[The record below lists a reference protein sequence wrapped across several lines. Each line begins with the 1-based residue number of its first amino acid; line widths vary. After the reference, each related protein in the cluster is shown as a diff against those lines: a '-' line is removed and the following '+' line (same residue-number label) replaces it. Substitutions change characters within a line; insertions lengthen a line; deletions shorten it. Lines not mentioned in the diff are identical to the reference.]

1 MISLTWPLFRVTEQ
15 AALAAWPQ
23 TGCGDKN
30 RIDGLAVT
38 AMRTALNEIPIR
50 GRIVIGEG
58 EIDHAPMLWIG
69 EEVGTG
75 LGPEV
80 DIAVDPIEGTRM
92 VAMGQSNA
100 LAVMAFA
107 PRGSLLHAPDMYM
120 KKLVVNPQAKGAINL
135 ALPLSENLRNVA
147 QALGKPLERL
157 RMVTLDKP
165 RHHPAIHEAMQLGV
179 KVFALPDGDV
189 AASVLACLQDNPYD
203 LMYTIGGAPEGVISA
218 CAVKALGGDMQA
230 ELIDFCDAKGDSEAH
245 RIIASQE
252 RRRCAE
258 MGVEVNR
265 VYTLDELVAG
275 NDILFSATGV
285 TGGDLVNG
293 IQQVANGVRTQ
304 TLLIGGADRTCNIID
319 SLHSW

>member
-1 MISLTWPLFRVTEQ
+1 MMSLAWPLFRVTEQ

-30 RIDGLAVT
+30 KIDGLAVT
-38 AMRTALNEIPIR
+38 AMRQALNDVAFR
-50 GRIVIGEG
+50 GRVVIGEG

-69 EEVGTG
+69 EEVGKG
-75 LGPEV
+75 DGPEV

-120 KKLVVNPQAKGAINL
+120 KKLVVNRLAAGAIDL
-135 ALPLSENLRNVA
+135 SLPLADNLRNVA
-147 QALGKPLERL
+147 RALGKPLDKL

-165 RHHPAIHEAMQLGV
+165 RLSAAIEEATQLGV
-179 KVFALPDGDV
+179 KVFALPD
-189 AASVLACLQDNPYD
+189 
-203 LMYTIGGAPEGVISA
+203 GVISA

-230 ELIDFCDAKGDSEAH
+230 ELIDFCQAKGDYTEN
-245 RIIASQE
+245 RQIAEQE
-252 RRRCAE
+252 RKRCKA
-258 MGVEVNR
+258 MGVDVNR
-265 VYTLDELVAG
+265 VYSVDELVRG

-285 TGGDLVNG
+285 TGGELVNG
-293 IQQVANGVRTQ
+293 IQQTANGVRTQ
-304 TLLIGGADRTCNIID
+304 TLLIGGADQTCNIID
-319 SLHSW
+319 SLH